1 MKLVRFCAEEGRPA
15 RLGVWT
21 DAGILDVAACARKY
35 ARYAGEQGGL
45 SLPESPLGL
54 IRDAAALDTV
64 RDFVERAV
72 ADPEARATADPEAP
86 GVLLDAGKV
95 RFLAP
100 VPRPSKIICIGLNY
114 RDHCIEHGNPIPT
127 LPVVF
132 SKFATA
138 VLDPG
143 APIVCPRVTGKMDYE
158 AELGVVISRGG
169 RHIAREEALAHV
181 GGYLNFNDVTARDLQ
196 KLDGQWIRAK
206 SCDTFAPMGPA
217 LVTADEIPDPQNLAI
232 ACRVN
237 GQVVQNS
244 NTVQMIFT
252 VAYLVSFLSEFMTL
266 EPGDVIA
273 TGTPPGVGNA
283 RKPPVYLKAGDMVE
297 VEVEGLGVLS
307 NPVVDEE

>member
-1 MKLVRFCAEEGRPA
+1 MKLVRFCAEEGQPV

-21 DAGILDVAACARKY
+21 DAGILDVSACARKY

-64 RDFVERAV
+64 RDFVERAA
-72 ADPEARATADPEAP
+72 ADPEARTTLFDAP
-86 GVLLDAGKV
+86 KV
-95 RFLAP
+95 RLLAP
-100 VPRPSKIICIGLNY
+100 VPRPTKIICIGLNY

-127 LPVVF
+127 SPVVF
-132 SKFATA
+132 SKFPTA

-143 APIVCPRVTGKMDYE
+143 APIVRPRVTEKMDYE

-169 RHIAREEALAHV
+169 HHVSQEEALAHV

-206 SCDTFAPMGPA
+206 SCDTFAPMGP
-217 LVTADEIPDPQNLAI
+217 LLTTADEIPDPQNLGI

-283 RKPPVYLKAGDMVE
+283 RKPPVYLKAGDVVE

>member
-1 MKLVRFCAEEGRPA
+1 MKLVRFCTEEGQPA

-21 DAGILDVAACARKY
+21 DAGILDVPACARKY
-35 ARYAGEQGGL
+35 ARYAEEQGGL

-54 IRDAAALDTV
+54 IRHAAALDTV
-64 RDFVERAV
+64 RDFVERAA
-72 ADPEARATADPEAP
+72 ADPDARTALFDAP
-86 GVLLDAGKV
+86 KV
-95 RFLAP
+95 RLLAP
-100 VPRPSKIICIGLNY
+100 VPRPAKIICIGLNY

-127 LPVVF
+127 SPVVF

-143 APIVCPRVTGKMDYE
+143 APIVRPRVTGKMDYE
-158 AELGVVISRGG
+158 AELGVVIRRGG
-169 RHIAREEALAHV
+169 RHISQEEALAHV

-217 LVTADEIPDPQNLAI
+217 LVTADEIPDPQNLGI

-237 GQVVQNS
+237 GQVVQHS

-252 VAYLVSFLSEFMTL
+252 VAYLISFLSEFMTL

-283 RKPPVYLKAGDMVE
+283 RKPPVYLKAGDTVE
-297 VEVEGLGVLS
+297 VEIERLGVLR
-307 NPVVDEE
+307 NPVVDETN